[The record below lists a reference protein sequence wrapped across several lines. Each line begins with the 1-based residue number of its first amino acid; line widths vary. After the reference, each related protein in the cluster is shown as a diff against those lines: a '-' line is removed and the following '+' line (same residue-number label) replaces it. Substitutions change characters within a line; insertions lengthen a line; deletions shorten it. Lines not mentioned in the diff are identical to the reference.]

1 MYPYETYLSSNSK
14 ILSQK
19 KKCKQLPNN
28 KLVKAQEKT
37 LFDDYWRNNPHV
49 PDSEY
54 YSHEN

>member
-1 MYPYETYLSSNSK
+1 MYPYETYLSSNFK

-28 KLVKAQEKT
+28 KLVKTQEKT